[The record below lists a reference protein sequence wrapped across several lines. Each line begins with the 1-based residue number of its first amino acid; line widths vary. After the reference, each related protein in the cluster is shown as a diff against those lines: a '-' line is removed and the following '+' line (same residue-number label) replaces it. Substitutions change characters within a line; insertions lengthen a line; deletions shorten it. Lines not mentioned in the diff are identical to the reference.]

1 MADCFHASQVN
12 QDFTSSKKG
21 SRKMLPKKILFA
33 TDFSENS
40 AAARQYAVDFALAFG
55 SDLLIMHVINSS
67 TIGYP
72 SLERGIP
79 IDIQS
84 VLNSIQESVDKAL
97 QLLAQECSVLGDKVQ
112 WISRMGFPPHEIA
125 RTAQDSGAGLI
136 VMGTHG
142 WTGFKHLIMGSTAEN
157 VVRTAT
163 CPVLTVRCQSK
174 D

>member
-1 MADCFHASQVN
+1 
-12 QDFTSSKKG
+12 
-21 SRKMLPKKILFA
+21 MLPKKILFA
-33 TDFSENS
+33 TDFSDNS
-40 AAARQYAVDFALAFG
+40 AAARQYAMEFTQAFG
-55 SDLLIMHVINSS
+55 SELLIMHVINSS

-84 VLNSIQESVDKAL
+84 VLNSIQESVDKTL
-97 QLLAQECSVLGDKVQ
+97 QLLAEECSELGDKVQ
-112 WISRMGFPPHEIA
+112 WISRLGFPPHEIV
-125 RTAQDSGAGLI
+125 RVAQDSGVGLI

-163 CPVLTVRCQSK
+163 CPVLTVRSQGTATQ
-174 D
+174 